1 VEGHRIAFLNWR
13 CPSHPLAGGAE
24 RYVWEVATRFAQAGA
39 EVTLVT
45 ARAPGL
51 AADETRDGVR
61 IRRRG
66 GPFTVY
72 PWAAL
77 FLLRNRRRL
86 TAVVDGQNGIPFFAP
101 VFLLNPAVSI
111 LLLIHHVHQDQF
123 GLRFSW
129 PLSALGRVLEGA
141 VSRLVYR
148 AHLIVVVSPS
158 TRTEVR
164 RKLRLRGPIYVVPN
178 GMAAEAAP
186 PADATSSTV
195 PRIAYV
201 GRLVPHKRLDLLL
214 EAVAGL
220 HQEWPGLHFDVA
232 GDGPARAQLERKAEE
247 LGLRR
252 VARFWGR
259 VTDVERTRLLASAWL
274 MVTPSDGEGWGLTVT
289 EANAAGC
296 PALAR
301 RVPGLVDSI
310 QHGVNGWLVDEGQEL
325 ATGIDAALRVLAVP
339 EERER
344 YRERCRLW
352 ASRFT
357 WERTALRLAGLVRS
371 AAGDG
376 PGSVSDVATV
386 VVLEASSGL
395 ERARQLLRTSDLW
408 TIEGNTLRILFQGE
422 DERGAISAL
431 QDLGLS
437 GRAEVRVARVPDLLF
452 GPSERGWP

>member
-1 VEGHRIAFLNWR
+1 MEGHRIAFLNWR
-13 CPSHPLAGGAE
+13 CPSHPMAGGAE

-51 AADETRDGVR
+51 DADEERDGVK

-66 GPFTVY
+66 GPFSVY
-72 PWAAL
+72 AWAAL

-86 TAVVDGQNGIPFFAP
+86 TAVIDGQNGIPFFAP
-101 VFLLNPAVSI
+101 AFLMGSRVSI

-123 GLRFSW
+123 AARFNW
-129 PLSALGRVLEGA
+129 PLSAVGRVLEGA
-141 VSRLVYR
+141 ASRLVYR
-148 AHLIVVVSPS
+148 THPIVAVSPS
-158 TRTEVR
+158 TRLDVR

-178 GMAAEAAP
+178 GMTLERPAAAQVP
-186 PADATSSTV
+186 SSPR
-195 PRIAYV
+195 PRIVYL
-201 GRLVPHKRLDLLL
+201 GRLVPHKRLDILL
-214 EAVAGL
+214 EGVAEL
-220 HQEWPGLHFDVA
+220 RRRWPRLQLDIA
-232 GDGPARAQLERKAEE
+232 GEGPARPQLERYAQN
-247 LGLRR
+247 LGLDG

-259 VTDVERTRLLASAWL
+259 VSDLERTRLLAAAWL

-310 QHGVNGWLVDEGQEL
+310 QHGVNGWLVGEGQGL
-325 ATGIDAALRVLAVP
+325 AAGIDAALRVLAVP
-339 EERER
+339 AERER
-344 YRERCRLW
+344 YRERCQLW

-357 WERTALRLAGLVRS
+357 WERTALRLADLVRS
-371 AAGDG
+371 PRGDRQA
-376 PGSVSDVATV
+376 SISDVATV
-386 VVLEASSGL
+386 VVLEASAGL
-395 ERARQLLRTSDLW
+395 ERVREVLRASDLW
-408 TIEGNTLRILFQGE
+408 TIEGTTLRILFQGE
-422 DERGAISAL
+422 DERGAIAAL
-431 QDLGLS
+431 QGLGLS